1 MLLAIGFFLG
11 GAPAFAE
18 TQYSSRFRWGFEYKA
33 FPVGGYDNLSTL
45 SGDNSQGDMV
55 GFRAAHF
62 IEGSFIP
69 LSVGFEAYVG
79 GTRLTRISG
88 GDHLFYCGPSLSS
101 DGMLTENINYELGI
115 VPAFA
120 EGNIEARGAQGS
132 GFMLEPSASLGFIL
146 GEGWRISFRAGYLA
160 GPSSFSGLN
169 FGIRLDKKLRFTSSG
184 VNN

>member
-1 MLLAIGFFLG
+1 MNRNGSIYLLLLAIGFFLG

-79 GTRLTRISG
+79 EHGSHGFLAAITYSIAA
-88 GDHLFYCGPSLSS
+88 HLFQAMACLQK
-101 DGMLTENINYELGI
+101 T
-115 VPAFA
+115 
-120 EGNIEARGAQGS
+120 
-132 GFMLEPSASLGFIL
+132 
-146 GEGWRISFRAGYLA
+146 
-160 GPSSFSGLN
+160 
-169 FGIRLDKKLRFTSSG
+169 
-184 VNN
+184 